1 MNIGRPG
8 IITNVCVS
16 TRRRER
22 ERERFL
28 CTSMLEAPL
37 IPRPDWHYWK
47 RAYCTGLIFFAPFSS
62 CSLTFSFKATYSFL
76 LFSYSSIFF
85 FFLCI
90 YTYVYVSFLFFL
102 NIFFCTFPVAQSR
115 QNWFCT
121 APPLPRIS
129 FSLKFNDAK
138 LKERETPRKDFASNE
153 ARENRTRGKQKFLL
167 DFSCLQHI
175 FSMNLG

>member
-1 MNIGRPG
+1 MC
-8 IITNVCVS
+8 VCLLDG
-16 TRRRER
+16 ER

-85 FFLCI
+85 FFMYIYICI
-90 YTYVYVSFLFFL
+90 RFFSFFFKYFFL
-102 NIFFCTFPVAQSR
+102 YISR
-115 QNWFCT
+115 
-121 APPLPRIS
+121 S
-129 FSLKFNDAK
+129 SKSSK
-138 LKERETPRKDFASNE
+138 LILYSASASSHLVLFEIQRRQIERERNTEKGFREQRSARK
-153 ARENRTRGKQKFLL
+153 
-167 DFSCLQHI
+167 
-175 FSMNLG
+175 

>member
-1 MNIGRPG
+1 M
-8 IITNVCVS
+8 CVYS
-16 TRRRER
+16 TERER

-85 FFLCI
+85 FFFFMYIYICI
-90 YTYVYVSFLFFL
+90 RFFSFFFKYFFL
-102 NIFFCTFPVAQSR
+102 YISR
-115 QNWFCT
+115 
-121 APPLPRIS
+121 S
-129 FSLKFNDAK
+129 SKSSK
-138 LKERETPRKDFASNE
+138 LILYSASASSHLVLFEIQRRQIERERNTEKGFREQRSARK
-153 ARENRTRGKQKFLL
+153 
-167 DFSCLQHI
+167 
-175 FSMNLG
+175 

>member
-85 FFLCI
+85 FFF
-90 YTYVYVSFLFFL
+90 YVYIHMYTFLFF
-102 NIFFCTFPVAQSR
+102 FFKYFFLYISR
-115 QNWFCT
+115 
-121 APPLPRIS
+121 S
-129 FSLKFNDAK
+129 SKSSK
-138 LKERETPRKDFASNE
+138 LILYSASASSHLVLFEIQRRQIERERNTEKGFREQRSARK
-153 ARENRTRGKQKFLL
+153 
-167 DFSCLQHI
+167 
-175 FSMNLG
+175 

>member
-85 FFLCI
+85 FFFMYIYICI
-90 YTYVYVSFLFFL
+90 RFFSFFFKYFFL
-102 NIFFCTFPVAQSR
+102 YISR
-115 QNWFCT
+115 
-121 APPLPRIS
+121 S
-129 FSLKFNDAK
+129 SKSSK
-138 LKERETPRKDFASNE
+138 LILYSASASSHLVLFEIQRRQIERERNTEKGF
-153 ARENRTRGKQKFLL
+153 RE
-167 DFSCLQHI
+167 
-175 FSMNLG
+175 

>member
-85 FFLCI
+85 FFFMYIYICI
-90 YTYVYVSFLFFL
+90 RFFSFFFKYFFL
-102 NIFFCTFPVAQSR
+102 YISR
-115 QNWFCT
+115 
-121 APPLPRIS
+121 S
-129 FSLKFNDAK
+129 SKSSK
-138 LKERETPRKDFASNE
+138 LILYSASASSHLVLFEIQRRQIERERNTEKGFREQRSARK
-153 ARENRTRGKQKFLL
+153 
-167 DFSCLQHI
+167 
-175 FSMNLG
+175 